1 MVLSHSNYI
10 SITNIYIYNY
20 IVCIHCIYICNMTI
34 VWSPTST
41 TDLNSTSQYNPTAY
55 RKLTQT
61 RKTTVSRNMIYTCIS
76 MFMLAFWRGY
86 IGIKWIDWNAEC
98 IHLFIYKICIHNMY
112 IYTSSRYIYIYIL
125 YQYLY
130 LYGFALYI
138 YIYYI
143 IYIVLIS
150 SRWFRSCF
158 FHF

>member
-1 MVLSHSNYI
+1 
-10 SITNIYIYNY
+10 
-20 IVCIHCIYICNMTI
+20 MTI

-112 IYTSSRYIYIYIL
+112 IYTSSRYIYIL

-138 YIYYI
+138 YIILSILYLSLVGGSVHVFFI
-143 IYIVLIS
+143 FNQRHEVIS
-150 SRWFRSCF
+150 IPDQGISQVNWSGGKLFALGAQGR
-158 FHF
+158 

>member
-1 MVLSHSNYI
+1 MYTLY
-10 SITNIYIYNY
+10 
-20 IVCIHCIYICNMTI
+20 IYICNMTI

-98 IHLFIYKICIHNMY
+98 IHLFIYKISIHNMY
-112 IYTSSRYIYIYIL
+112 IYTLLLAIYIYIISVSIFVRL
-125 YQYLY
+125 R
-130 LYGFALYI
+130 AI

>member
-1 MVLSHSNYI
+1 
-10 SITNIYIYNY
+10 
-20 IVCIHCIYICNMTI
+20 MTI

-112 IYTSSRYIYIYIL
+112 IYTLLLAIYIYYISIYICTASRYIYIL
-125 YQYLY
+125 YYLY
-130 LYGFALYI
+130 CTYL
-138 YIYYI
+138 
-143 IYIVLIS
+143 
-150 SRWFRSCF
+150 
-158 FHF
+158 